1 MENKTEDLMAWFAGG
16 WKKDMGT
23 IAGIDFSKTGKECEQ
38 CGGELTNRMAG
49 DESYEKC
56 TSCGAVKM

>member
-1 MENKTEDLMAWFAGG
+1 MENKELCQ
-16 WKKDMGT
+16 
-23 IAGIDFSKTGKECEQ
+23 E
-38 CGGELTNRMAG
+38 CGGELTSRMAG